1 MGAQG
6 RIEIQCPHCGNLQ
19 LEPEL
24 AQSTNCRKCSGYIH
38 LERGRKSTV
47 PHEAQGHLS
56 AFRKTEGAKGRVEIQ
71 CPHCGN
77 LQLEPELAHSTNCRK
92 CGGYIHLERGRK
104 STLLREAPGHPAAFQ
119 KAEDTKAKVEVRCPH
134 CDNLQLESE
143 SAKST
148 YCRKCSGYIQLDKS
162 GKPAAS
168 HEIQR
173 GPTTVSA
180 KIHGLFGIQGTF
192 VARCFECVGEREVPK
207 SATSTFCPKCGAYI
221 DLQDY
226 KINSI
231 YTRTIRTGGRLI
243 ITSKGELINRRTFCG
258 SAVIE
263 GPMRGNLICTGAVR
277 IKVNG
282 KVNGSIEAKAVY
294 IEKKCDAEIVH
305 PIRAEQVE
313 IDGTISGQIIA
324 TRTVVIHKTGRLT
337 GRVSAL
343 GFSVD
348 KGGRFLGDL
357 SIGKMEMSKS
367 EKLE

>member
-1 MGAQG
+1 VGAQG

-24 AQSTNCRKCSGYIH
+24 AQSTNCRKCGGYIH

-47 PHEAQGHLS
+47 PQEAQGHPS
-56 AFRKTEGAKGRVEIQ
+56 AFQKAEDAKGRVEIQ

-77 LQLEPELAHSTNCRK
+77 LQLEPELAQSTNCRK

-104 STLLREAPGHPAAFQ
+104 STVPREAQGHPSAFQ
-119 KAEDTKAKVEVRCPH
+119 KAEDAKGRVEIRCPH
-134 CDNLQLESE
+134 CGNLQLESE

-148 YCRKCSGYIQLDKS
+148 YCRKCSGYIQLEKS
-162 GKPAAS
+162 RKSAAS
-168 HEIQR
+168 RETQR
-173 GPTTVSA
+173 GSTTVSP

-207 SATSTFCPKCGAYI
+207 SARSTFCPKCGAYI

-226 KINSI
+226 KISST
-231 YTRTIRTGGRLI
+231 YTRSIRTGGRLT
-243 ITSKGELINRRTFCG
+243 ITNKGELISRRTFCG
-258 SAVIE
+258 SAEIE
-263 GPMRGNLICTGAVR
+263 GPVRGNLICTGAVR
-277 IKVNG
+277 IKVKG
-282 KVNGSIEAKAVY
+282 KMNGSIEAKAVY

-313 IDGTISGQIIA
+313 IDGTISGEIIA
-324 TRTVVIHKTGRLT
+324 TRTVIIHKTGRLT
-337 GRVSAL
+337 GTVSAL

-348 KGGRFLGDL
+348 RGGRFLGDL
-357 SIGKMEMSKS
+357 SIGKIET
-367 EKLE
+367 